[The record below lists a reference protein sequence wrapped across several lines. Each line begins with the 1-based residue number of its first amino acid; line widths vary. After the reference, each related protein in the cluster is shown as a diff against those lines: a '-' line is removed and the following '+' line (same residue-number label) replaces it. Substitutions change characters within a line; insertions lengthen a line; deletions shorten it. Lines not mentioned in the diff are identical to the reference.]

1 MWIST
6 IVRETANMTTES
18 STPLIACRHCMT
30 TVDAYQKDDGAPNE
44 WERREGAPAPLGVT
58 WIVAEQAYNLAVYAR
73 DAAEVS
79 IRFYRRNDVT
89 RPCATFTLD
98 PRRNR
103 TGPIWH
109 ARIPRSDVGDADY
122 YAYCT
127 RPIAPGDVSVLA
139 AEKLLF
145 DPYAR
150 SVFMPASFQ
159 RVAAQRPGTNEGHAA
174 LSKLDECQ
182 CAMATERP
190 QRVRH
195 GEDLVIYEM
204 HVRGLTQHESSGV
217 SVEHRGTFS
226 GVVEKIPYLQEL
238 GVTAVELMPVFQFDT
253 GDGNYWGYMPTSFFA
268 PHHAYSSQPELCPQR
283 NEFRKMVDAL
293 HKAGI
298 EVILDVVYNHTGE
311 GDHRGPVYNL
321 KGLDNRAYYMASGDP
336 HAPYANFSGTGN
348 TLNTAH
354 PVVRRLVVDSLRYW
368 ARDMGV
374 DGFRF
379 DLASVFSRNEDG
391 TINVN
396 ETPLIAEIE
405 TDPAL
410 AGVRLIAEPWD
421 AAGAYQLG
429 RSFQGASWMQWNGR
443 YRETL
448 QRFVRGDRGMVPD
461 LMTRLYGSADLFPDD
476 PPLSRRPWQTV
487 NYITAHDGFTL
498 YDLCSWNSK
507 QNWAN
512 GFGNTDGGMD
522 FSWNCGWEG
531 DEGLPDDVLQL
542 RKQQVR
548 NFVCLLMLSNG
559 TPMFRMGDE
568 FLQTQQG
575 NNNPFNQDNET
586 TWLDWRRR
594 AEHDD
599 IFRFF
604 QRMIRFRKRHPAVC
618 RSLFWREDVAW
629 YGPAGPVDFSPV
641 SRCLAYFLNGAAVG
655 DDDLYVMINAN
666 PDTVTF
672 QIQTADNGRAWRRSI
687 DTNRPAPADISEADG
702 EEVFRGSSCEVAGR
716 SVVVLRRLRSA

>member
-1 MWIST
+1 M
-6 IVRETANMTTES
+6 R
-18 STPLIACRHCMT
+18 
-30 TVDAYQKDDGAPNE
+30 TVEAAQVDDGARND
-44 WERREGAPAPLGVT
+44 WERSEGAPAPLGVT
-58 WIVAEQAYNLAVYAR
+58 WVVAEQAYNFAVYGG

-79 IRFYRRNDVT
+79 IRFYSNDDIS
-89 RPCATFTLD
+89 RPCATFDLS

-103 TGPIWH
+103 TGPVWH
-109 ARIPRSDVGDADY
+109 ARIPRSEVGEADY
-122 YAYCT
+122 YAYST
-127 RPIAPGDVSVLA
+127 RNTVAGDISVLS
-139 AEKLLF
+139 AEKLLL

-150 SVFMPASFQ
+150 SVFVPKSF
-159 RVAAQRPGTNEGHAA
+159 RREAARQPGSNEGVAA

-182 CAMATERP
+182 CAIGGGRS
-190 QRVRH
+190 QLVRH

-204 HVRGLTQHESSGV
+204 HVRGLTRHESSGV
-217 SVEHRGTFS
+217 SAEQRGTFS
-226 GVVEKIPYLQEL
+226 GVVEKIPYLREL

-253 GDGNYWGYMPTSFFA
+253 GDGNYWGYMPISFFA
-268 PHHAYSSQPELCPQR
+268 PHHAYSSQPDLCAQR
-283 NEFRKMVDAL
+283 NEFRQMADAL
-293 HKAGI
+293 HDARI

-321 KGLDNRAYYMASGDP
+321 KGLDNRAYYVASGDP

-354 PVVRRLVVDSLRYW
+354 PVVRRLIVDSLRYW

-379 DLASVFSRNEDG
+379 DLASVFSRKEDG
-391 TINVN
+391 TINVD
-396 ETPLIAEIE
+396 EPPLIAEIE
-405 TDPAL
+405 SDPGL

-498 YDLCSWNSK
+498 YDLVSWNGK

-512 GFGNTDGGMD
+512 GYGNTDGGAD

-531 DEGLPDDVLQL
+531 DEGLPDEVLQL

-568 FLQTQQG
+568 FLQTQRG

-599 IFRFF
+599 LFRFF
-604 QRMIRFRKRHPAVC
+604 QRMIRFRKQHPSIS
-618 RSLFWREDVAW
+618 RSLFWRDDIAW
-629 YGPAGPVDFSPV
+629 YGPAGPVDLSPE
-641 SRCLAYFLNGAAVG
+641 SRCLAYFLSGASAG

-666 PDTVTF
+666 PETVTF
-672 QIQTADNGRAWRRSI
+672 QIQVVDATRRWRRSV
-687 DTNRPAPADISEADG
+687 DTSRPAPDDISDPDR
-702 EEVFRGSSCEVAGR
+702 EESINGSIYRVAGR
-716 SVVVLRRLRSA
+716 SVVVLRRMRPC